1 MRWEE
6 EGITSTESDNGA
18 KEILLA
24 GAGEKTNDHGAAPK
38 SAVVRKCFLAVGPS
52 EASQFSQDISELF

>member
-1 MRWEE
+1 MTPAPVSQDCVLMRWEE

-24 GAGEKTNDHGAAPK
+24 GAGEKTNDRG
-38 SAVVRKCFLAVGPS
+38 
-52 EASQFSQDISELF
+52 EAEECL